1 MKQLTPS
8 WGERITRSIGHFGF
22 FVAAIWSLVG
32 VMPKSVEWA
41 VNGTQLVI
49 LAVFMSTGLIGAW
62 AALKGRYLVEYC
74 TMPFMFAGSV
84 IYAVSMANVVF
95 NGASPGS
102 GFALI
107 LVCVLACYQTSRWFS
122 LNQLLDG
129 PVKLFPKRGR
139 EKDE

>member
-49 LAVFMSTGLIGAW
+49 LAVFMSSGLLGAL

-74 TMPFMFAGSV
+74 TIPFMFAGSA

-95 NGASPGS
+95 TGESPGS
-102 GFALI
+102 GLALI
-107 LVCVLACYQTSRWFS
+107 LVCVLACYQVSRWLS
-122 LNQLLDG
+122 LN
-129 PVKLFPKRGR
+129 KLIYGTLKLHKRR
-139 EKDE
+139 QETDE

>member
-1 MKQLTPS
+1 MKQPVPPR
-8 WGERITRSIGHFGF
+8 GERITRSIGHFGF

-32 VMPKSVEWA
+32 VMPQSVEWA
-41 VNGTQLVI
+41 VNGFQLVI
-49 LAVFMSTGLIGAW
+49 LAVFMSSGLLGAL

-74 TMPFMFAGSV
+74 TIPFMFAGSV

-95 NGASPGS
+95 TGANSGS

-107 LVCVLACYQTSRWFS
+107 LVCALACYQASRWLS

-129 PVKLFPKRGR
+129 PLKLLKRRR
-139 EKDE
+139 ETDE

>member
-1 MKQLTPS
+1 MKQLVPS
-8 WGERITRSIGHFGF
+8 RGERITRSVGHFGF

-49 LAVFMSTGLIGAW
+49 LAVFMSTGLLGAL

-74 TMPFMFAGSV
+74 TIPFMFAGSV
-84 IYAVSMANVVF
+84 IYAVAMANVVF
-95 NGASPGS
+95 TGASPGS
-102 GFALI
+102 GLALI
-107 LVCVLACYQTSRWFS
+107 LVCALACYQASRWLS

-129 PVKLFPKRGR
+129 PLKLIKRR
-139 EKDE
+139 QETDE

>member
-1 MKQLTPS
+1 MKQLNPS

-41 VNGTQLVI
+41 VNGAQLVI
-49 LAVFMSTGLIGAW
+49 LAVFMSSGLLGAL

-74 TMPFMFAGSV
+74 TIPFMFAGSV

-95 NGASPGS
+95 TGASPGS

-107 LVCVLACYQTSRWFS
+107 LVCVLACYQASRWLS
-122 LNQLLDG
+122 LNQLIYGTL
-129 PVKLFPKRGR
+129 KLFKRR
-139 EKDE
+139 QETDE

>member
-1 MKQLTPS
+1 MKQPVPPR
-8 WGERITRSIGHFGF
+8 GERITRSIGHFGF

-49 LAVFMSTGLIGAW
+49 LAVFMSSGLLGAL

-74 TMPFMFAGSV
+74 TIPFMFAGSV

-95 NGASPGS
+95 TGANPGS

-107 LVCVLACYQTSRWFS
+107 LVCVLACYQASRWLS

-129 PVKLFPKRGR
+129 PLKLIKRR
-139 EKDE
+139 QETDE

>member
-1 MKQLTPS
+1 MKQRIPS
-8 WGERITRSIGHFGF
+8 RGERVTRSVGHFGF

-32 VMPKSVEWA
+32 VMPQSVEWA
-41 VNGTQLVI
+41 VNGFQLVI
-49 LAVFMSTGLIGAW
+49 LAVFMSSGLLGAL

-74 TMPFMFAGSV
+74 TIPFMFAGSV

-95 NGASPGS
+95 TGASPGS

-107 LVCVLACYQTSRWFS
+107 LVCVLACYQASRWLS

-129 PVKLFPKRGR
+129 PLKLIKRR
-139 EKDE
+139 QETDE